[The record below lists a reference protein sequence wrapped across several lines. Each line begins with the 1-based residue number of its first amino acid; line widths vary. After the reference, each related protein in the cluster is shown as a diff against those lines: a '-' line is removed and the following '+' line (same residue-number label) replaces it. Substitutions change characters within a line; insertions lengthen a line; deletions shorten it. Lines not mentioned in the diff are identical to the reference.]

1 MLGLAP
7 PQQYRREVQVL
18 HKKEG
23 GEKMPKK
30 ALHMRLKTGPY
41 SISCADVL
49 CSISNVCTGT
59 VPDTTPGTY
68 FE

>member
-41 SISCADVL
+41 SISCVMFRCLPA
-49 CSISNVCTGT
+49 
-59 VPDTTPGTY
+59 TPPPQPFSSKNCITILL
-68 FE
+68 